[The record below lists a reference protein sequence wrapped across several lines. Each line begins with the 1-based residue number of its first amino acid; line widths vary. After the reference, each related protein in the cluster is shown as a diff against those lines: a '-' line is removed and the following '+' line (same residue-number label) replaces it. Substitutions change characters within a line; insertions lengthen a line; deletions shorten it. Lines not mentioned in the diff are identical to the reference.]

1 MDYKKIKQMELL
13 LFGIIGYLMGWLIT
27 ENRFKSKSTIP
38 YQELIKQSK
47 ELQQKSKERQEIL
60 KKHGEELDKMLKEDR
75 IVRI

>member
-1 MDYKKIKQMELL
+1 
-13 LFGIIGYLMGWLIT
+13 MGWLIT

-60 KKHGEELDKMLKEDR
+60 KKHG
-75 IVRI
+75 